1 MAATQQAPDR
11 IDSMEPLT
19 SLQSNTEQK
28 TVDVDNSSKQPP
40 SIKNEKVTTSDA
52 SHDTSDMDL
61 TRDVQ
66 GNLSS
71 SDPVHVDSMVYAQ
84 NAFAPQ
90 AQSFYGG
97 YHNSINDWEGQ
108 SQFLNFENLEVGQ
121 TGMYENHSLL
131 YTGYGY
137 NPQMPYGPYSPVTPP
152 LPSVNGDGHLYST
165 QQFQFPGPYYQ
176 QPSPASLPYISS
188 AAPIPQVDWRFPIE
202 QQGAFPADSSNF
214 NAQLFSPRPGY
225 QLSYGSFSG
234 DWLRS
239 PDGTRSA
246 TPLLSPAAS
255 PQPIG
260 ANSFGQST
268 ISFGMGLQ
276 QQQQQQRSSYGYG
289 SAIGSVDREYPRA
302 RVYHGNTFG
311 TPLTDSGIKDR
322 GAVTTEKSRRQGI
335 GSALLCNCNGTL
347 DFLNEQNRGP
357 RASRT
362 KNQMNEKNPSMD
374 NPNNGS
380 ARIDHNLYNDPD
392 FATGY
397 KDARFFIIK
406 SYTEDNVHKSI
417 KYGVWASTSNGNR
430 KLDSA
435 YHEAKTKEDPCP
447 VFLFFSVNASAQF
460 CGVAEMVGPVDFDK
474 SVDYWQQDKWNGQFP
489 VKWHIVKDVPNNMFR
504 HIILDNND
512 NKPVTNSRD
521 TQEVK
526 LEQGL
531 EMLNIFKKHDSEVSV
546 LDDFEFYEE
555 REKAMQER
563 KAFQHQLSN
572 SAGPIPATFR
582 EDQRS
587 QAGFS
592 GSLIGQISKNFAH
605 SMRLEEI
612 SNTGLSNDKPNSSS
626 TALAPK
632 PDDTIKPVTATV
644 TPSS

>member
-11 IDSMEPLT
+11 IDSVEPLT
-19 SLQSNTEQK
+19 SSLTNTEQK
-28 TVDVDNSSKQPP
+28 TVDIDNSSKQPP
-40 SIKNEKVTTSDA
+40 STKNEKVAASDA
-52 SHDTSDMDL
+52 SHGPSDMDL

-71 SDPVHVDSMVYAQ
+71 SDPVHVDNMVYPQ
-84 NAFAPQ
+84 HSFAPQ

-97 YHNSINDWEGQ
+97 YDNSINDWEGQ
-108 SQFLNFENLEVGQ
+108 SQFLNLENLEVGQ
-121 TGMYENHSLL
+121 TGIYENPSLV

-137 NPQMPYGPYSPVTPP
+137 SPQMPYGPYSPVTTP
-152 LPSVNGDGHLYST
+152 LPSINGDGHLYST

-176 QPSPASLPYISS
+176 QPSATNIPYISS
-188 AAPIPQVDWRFPIE
+188 ATPIPQADWRFPID
-202 QQGAFPADSSNF
+202 QQGAFPADNTNF

-225 QLSYGSFSG
+225 QLSYGSFGG

-239 PDGTRSA
+239 PDVTRSA

-255 PQPIG
+255 PQPMG
-260 ANSFGQST
+260 AHSFGQST
-268 ISFGMGLQ
+268 VPFGMGS
-276 QQQQQQRSSYGYG
+276 QQQRSSYGFG
-289 SAIGSVDREYPRA
+289 SSIGSVDRGYPHA
-302 RVYHGNTFG
+302 GVYHGNTFG
-311 TPLTDSGIKDR
+311 TPFTNSGIKDW
-322 GAVTTEKSRRQGI
+322 GAVTTEKGRRQGI
-335 GSALLCNCNGTL
+335 GSVLLCNCNGTL

-357 RASRT
+357 RANRA
-362 KNQMNEKNPSMD
+362 KNQMNEKNPSVD
-374 NPNNGS
+374 NPNNSS
-380 ARIDHNLYNDPD
+380 ARVDHILYNSPD
-392 FATGY
+392 FMTDY

-435 YHEAKTKEDPCP
+435 YHEAKKKEDPHP

-460 CGVAEMVGPVDFDK
+460 CGVAEMIGPVDFEK

-504 HIILDNND
+504 HIILENND

-531 EMLNIFKKHDSEVSV
+531 EMLNIFKKHEYEVSI

-563 KAFQHQLSN
+563 KALQQQLSN
-572 SAGPIPATFR
+572 SAGPIPAAFQ

-587 QAGFS
+587 PAAAFS
-592 GSLIGQISKNFAH
+592 GNLIEQISKNFAH
-605 SMRLEEI
+605 TMRLEEI
-612 SNTGLSNDKPNSSS
+612 SDPDLSNEKTNSSS
-626 TALAPK
+626 TGVASK
-632 PDDTIKPVTATV
+632 PDDTIKPATL

>member
-11 IDSMEPLT
+11 IDSIEPLT
-19 SLQSNTEQK
+19 SLQTNTERK
-28 TVDVDNSSKQPP
+28 SVDVDNSSKQSP

-52 SHDTSDMDL
+52 SHDMRDMDL

-108 SQFLNFENLEVGQ
+108 SQFLNLENMEVGQ
-121 TGMYENHSLL
+121 NGMYDTHSLL

-137 NPQMPYGPYSPVTPP
+137 SPQMPYGPYSPVATP
-152 LPSVNGDGHLYST
+152 LPSVNGDGLLFST

-176 QPSPASLPYISS
+176 QPSPASISYISS
-188 AAPIPQVDWRFPIE
+188 AAPIPQADWRLPID

-214 NAQLFSPRPGY
+214 NAQLYSPRPGY

-260 ANSFGQST
+260 AHSFGQSM
-268 ISFGMGLQ
+268 ISFGMVGSQ
-276 QQQQQQRSSYGYG
+276 QQQSSYGYG
-289 SAIGSVDREYPRA
+289 SAIGSVDRGYPRA
-302 RVYHGNTFG
+302 AVYHGNTFG
-311 TPLTDSGIKDR
+311 TLLTNSGIKDR
-322 GAVTTEKSRRQGI
+322 GAVTMEKSKRQGI

-374 NPNNGS
+374 ILNIGS
-380 ARIDHNLYNDPD
+380 AKVDHNLYNNPD
-392 FATGY
+392 FVTEY

-435 YHEAKTKEDPCP
+435 YHEAKKKEDPCP

-460 CGVAEMVGPVDFDK
+460 CGIAEMIGPVDFEK

-489 VKWHIVKDVPNNMFR
+489 VKWHMVKDVPNNMFR
-504 HIILDNND
+504 HIILENND

-521 TQEVK
+521 TQEVI

-531 EMLNIFKKHDSEVSV
+531 EMLNIFKKHDYEVSV

-555 REKAMQER
+555 RERAMQER

-572 SAGPIPATFR
+572 SGGPIPATFR
-582 EDQRS
+582 ENQRS
-587 QAGFS
+587 QAAIS
-592 GSLIGQISKNFAH
+592 GSIISQISKNFAH
-605 SMRLEEI
+605 TMRLEEI
-612 SNTGLSNDKPNSSS
+612 SNTDLSSS
-626 TALAPK
+626 TAVAPK
-632 PDDTIKPVTATV
+632 PDDTIKPATATV